1 MSASPRVARSR
12 SKAQERSTRP
22 TTSTRDRLQVTTSSK
37 TGTSTFASRVRGL
50 VGGVHPRR
58 MRLFHFVCALVF
70 LGASLIGSLVLR
82 TQMIE
87 DSFAITDTQQSIG
100 RLTQD
105 IQEKQT
111 ELDALEASLPSKA
124 QKLGMVPGSDALTI
138 DLSGYAASNDA
149 KGSK

>member
-37 TGTSTFASRVRGL
+37 TTTFSNRMRGL
-50 VGGVHPRR
+50 MGGVRPHR
-58 MRLFHFVCALVF
+58 MRLFHFVVALVF

-87 DSFAITDTQQSIG
+87 DSFAITETQQSIG

-111 ELDALEASLPSKA
+111 ELDGLEASLPSKA

-138 DLSGYAASNDA
+138 DLSDHAASSDG